1 MSVRGKHITEMQQLF
16 LEAYYEDFYQ
26 CTDVKAKE
34 DGLIEILGTDNN
46 WFLLDYA
53 ITWCFVFGQLS

>member
-34 DGLIEILGTDNN
+34 DGLIG
-46 WFLLDYA
+46 Y
-53 ITWCFVFGQLS
+53 